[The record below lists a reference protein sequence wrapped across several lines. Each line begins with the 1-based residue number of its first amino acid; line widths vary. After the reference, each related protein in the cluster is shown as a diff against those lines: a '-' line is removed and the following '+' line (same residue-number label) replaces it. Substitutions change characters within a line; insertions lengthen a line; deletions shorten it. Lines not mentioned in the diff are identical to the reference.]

1 MSIFKYI
8 STRRLKRFW
17 DKGIVPIKN
26 EVAELNTNLAALQEL
41 RFFSTTP
48 YFNGDHTQTQAIAAN
63 GSVYIFCPG
72 VNNAIFQTASSGTG
86 QYFVLK
92 KVGNYRI
99 TLHAEIPN
107 NNNGLLTLDL
117 KDANNTSIYKSVRG
131 YSRTPMEIL
140 VYNSAA
146 TRSYLLALTS
156 ATAGTLYS
164 DARYTWIEVE
174 YLG

>member
-1 MSIFKYI
+1 MRAFA
-8 STRRLKRFW
+8 L
-17 DKGIVPIKN
+17 
-26 EVAELNTNLAALQEL
+26 LNTNLAALQEL
-41 RFFSTTP
+41 HFFSTTP

-63 GSVYIFCPG
+63 ETAYIFCPG

-86 QYFVLK
+86 QYFTLK

-117 KDANNTSIYKSVRG
+117 KDSGNTSVYKTARG
-131 YSRTPMEIL
+131 YSRMPLEIAI
-140 VYNSAA
+140 YNSAS

-164 DARYTWIEVE
+164 DSRYTWIEVE
-174 YLG
+174 YMG